1 MGGTTRNAVLGSVMN
16 FLNRILE
23 QNEDMISEKVRETEY
38 DVNQGREWS
47 YIGNPKME

>member
-38 DVNQGREWS
+38 DVNQG
-47 YIGNPKME
+47 